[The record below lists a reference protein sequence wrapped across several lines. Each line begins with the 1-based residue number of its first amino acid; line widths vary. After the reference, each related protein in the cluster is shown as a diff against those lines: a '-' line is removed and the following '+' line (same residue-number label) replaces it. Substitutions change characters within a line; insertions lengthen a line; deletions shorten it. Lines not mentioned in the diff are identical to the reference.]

1 MDTLLIL
8 APLFLGYF
16 IKLSDTRLLKR
27 LDQTLLVIVYLI
39 LAIMGMELAGM
50 DNLAE
55 ELKNIASVVGVL
67 IGLTLLANVAV
78 LPILDRFWPLHL
90 SLGRGDIP
98 MLKMVLESLQ
108 LVGVVVAGFCLGLWV
123 QIPVHTLEVTTMGV
137 LMAMLLLIGIHLQA
151 SGIDIRQVFLNP
163 RALCIA
169 ILVLLS
175 SLLAGAGTAL
185 VFDFPVPHGMALASG
200 VGWYSLSGA
209 LVSSDLGPVMGSIA
223 FLSDLS
229 RELVALVII
238 PTLMRRSPATAIGYG
253 GATSMD
259 FTLPIIQRS
268 GGPETVPVAIVSGF
282 LLSLPAP
289 ILIPLFT
296 SMG

>member
-8 APLFLGYF
+8 APLFMGYF
-16 IKLSDTRLLKR
+16 IKLSNARLLKGI
-27 LDQTLLVIVYLI
+27 DKVLLVIVYLI
-39 LAIMGMELAGM
+39 LAIMGMELAGIE
-50 DNLAE
+50 NLAQ
-55 ELKNIASVVGVL
+55 ELKNIASVVSVL
-67 IGLTLLANVAV
+67 IGFTLLANIAV
-78 LPILDRFWPLHL
+78 LPIVDRFWPLHL
-90 SLGRGDIP
+90 SRGRGDIP
-98 MLKMVLESLQ
+98 MVKMVLESMQ
-108 LVGVVVAGFCLGLWV
+108 LVGVVLSGFFLGLWI
-123 QIPVHTLEVTTMGV
+123 QIPVYTLEVATMGV
-137 LMAMLLLIGIHLQA
+137 LMLMLLLIGIHMRA
-151 SGIDIRQVFLNP
+151 SGIYMRKVLLNP
-163 RALCIA
+163 RALSIA
-169 ILVLLS
+169 ILALLS
-175 SLLAGAGTAL
+175 SLLAGAITAL
-185 VFDFPVPHGMALASG
+185 VFGFPVPHGLALASG

-229 RELVALVII
+229 RELIALVII
-238 PTLMRRSPATAIGYG
+238 PILMRSSPASAIGYG

-268 GGPETVPVAIVSGF
+268 GGPETAPVAIVSGF